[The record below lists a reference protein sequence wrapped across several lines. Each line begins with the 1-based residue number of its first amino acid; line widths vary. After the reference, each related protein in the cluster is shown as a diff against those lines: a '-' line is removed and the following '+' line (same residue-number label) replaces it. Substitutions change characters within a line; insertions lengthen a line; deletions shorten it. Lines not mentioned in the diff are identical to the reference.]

1 MCVCVRVS
9 CPKINEKQKLYFFWL
24 EKEIRIQTHNQRIKW
39 KQKQSQ
45 TSKRRCIFCFVL
57 LIYWSK
63 SGDHYTNTHITRVI
77 KIIVSIIFSSFS
89 FENLK
94 KLQQTLWIIWKNC
107 HELWP
112 FRLSFIDIDVKHR
125 PKCMIG
131 CFASNNDINDNKIK
145 SKKNQILYSSE
156 NDYMDGDVGGKY
168 SQSSS
173 SSSSFKQ

>member
-1 MCVCVRVS
+1 MCVCVCVS
-9 CPKINEKQKLYFFWL
+9 CPKINEKQKSFFFWL

-63 SGDHYTNTHITRVI
+63 SGDHYTNTHITRLI

-94 KLQQTLWIIWKNC
+94 KNKNLQKKNYNKHYESFGKIVKNC
-107 HELWP
+107 DH
-112 FRLSFIDIDVKHR
+112 FDYHS
-125 PKCMIG
+125 
-131 CFASNNDINDNKIK
+131 S
-145 SKKNQILYSSE
+145 IL
-156 NDYMDGDVGGKY
+156 M
-168 SQSSS
+168 
-173 SSSSFKQ
+173 